1 MNWPMLTHG
10 WTGRLTQ
17 DSDFCVLQSPWCWT
31 SAMRV
36 LTASAV
42 PQRSRVL
49 QSSKVWNG
57 ACRPSM
63 RIVSYERPLFW
74 GWLRG
79 CLTYV
84 VLVKDCE
91 KLPLTSDHSLVE
103 LLFSGSLFLLFHLA
117 IYIVWPYQETVSTK
131 HLSEYQRLADML
143 FLKDGSMKDEFLN
156 DLCRLNFFSLKK
168 TARCKH
174 GSNQS
179 GASGELT

>member
-1 MNWPMLTHG
+1 M
-10 WTGRLTQ
+10 
-17 DSDFCVLQSPWCWT
+17 
-31 SAMRV
+31 
-36 LTASAV
+36 
-42 PQRSRVL
+42 
-49 QSSKVWNG
+49 
-57 ACRPSM
+57 
-63 RIVSYERPLFW
+63 
-74 GWLRG
+74 
-79 CLTYV
+79 
-84 VLVKDCE
+84 LVKDCE